1 MINLQIEVETTK
13 EYFDILSAL
22 LAGSPAIGRA
32 VTTGPKEV
40 VEENNVVAMPTKGKG
55 KTKPAVVE
63 TVKEEPK
70 VDDKPE
76 PEPEIEDTVGDY
88 DAGEVDELAEKLEE
102 PETVKL
108 TQDNVR
114 ALAVR
119 YANACAPGD
128 AAKDTSLQNTR
139 REAFSELTKHFGVAK
154 FTEIPAEKWPDVV
167 EYVNEQRKARKLS
180 PDAITD

>member
-1 MINLQIEVETTK
+1 MINLQIEAETVEELHETLRK
-13 EYFDILSAL
+13 LLGSAAL
-22 LAGSPAIGRA
+22 PAVRGTA
-32 VTTGPKEV
+32 AAES
-40 VEENNVVAMPTKGKG
+40 ENNVVAMPTKGKG

-70 VDDKPE
+70 VDAEAQE
-76 PEPEIEDTVGDY
+76 PEPEVEQT
-88 DAGEVDELAEKLEE
+88 EVDELAESLEE
-102 PETVKL
+102 ETKAPEVKL

-128 AAKDTSLQNTR
+128 ATKDTSLQNTR

-154 FTEIPAEKWPDVV
+154 FTEIPAEKWSDVV

-180 PDAITD
+180 ADAITD

>member
-1 MINLQIEVETTK
+1 MINLQIEAET
-13 EYFDILSAL
+13 
-22 LAGSPAIGRA
+22 
-32 VTTGPKEV
+32 
-40 VEENNVVAMPTKGKG
+40 VEELHETLRKLLGSTALPAAAPASNGDNVVAMPTKGKG
-55 KTKPAVVE
+55 KTKPTVVE

-70 VDDKPE
+70 VDAEAQE
-76 PEPEIEDTVGDY
+76 PEPEDTVGDY

-102 PETVKL
+102 PEVKL

-128 AAKDTSLQNTR
+128 AAKDTSLQDKR
-139 REAFSELTKHFGVAK
+139 RVAFSKLTKHFGVAK
-154 FTEIPAEKWPDVV
+154 FTEIPAEKWPEVV

-180 PDAITD
+180 PDAITE

>member
-1 MINLQIEVETTK
+1 MINLQIEAETVEELHETLRK
-13 EYFDILSAL
+13 LLGSAAL
-22 LAGSPAIGRA
+22 PAVRGTA
-32 VTTGPKEV
+32 AAES
-40 VEENNVVAMPTKGKG
+40 ENNVVAMPTKGKG
-55 KTKPAVVE
+55 KTKPTVVE
-63 TVKEEPK
+63 TKPAENQGVVETNTVES
-70 VDDKPE
+70 VDDNAAP
-76 PEPEIEDTVGDY
+76 DQT
-88 DAGEVDELAEKLEE
+88 EVDELAESLEE
-102 PETVKL
+102 ETKAPEVKL

-180 PDAITD
+180 ADAITD

>member
-1 MINLQIEVETTK
+1 MINLQIEAET
-13 EYFDILSAL
+13 
-22 LAGSPAIGRA
+22 
-32 VTTGPKEV
+32 
-40 VEENNVVAMPTKGKG
+40 VEELHETLRKLLGSTALPAAAPASNGDNVVAMPTTGRKK
-55 KTKPAVVE
+55 KDAPKIVE
-63 TVKEEPK
+63 TKT
-70 VDDKPE
+70 DDKPE

-102 PETVKL
+102 PEAVKL

-128 AAKDTSLQNTR
+128 AAKDTSLQDKR
-139 REAFSELTKHFGVAK
+139 RVAFSKLTKHFGVAK
-154 FTEIPAEKWPDVV
+154 FTEIPAEKWPAVV

-180 PDAITD
+180 PDAITE